1 MILFLE
7 IIQIDGKKAS
17 IQVPEIQ
24 CYIEAQDGIT
34 FVTTKD
40 DRAFKTRETY
50 ESLKK
55 RLEKINK

>member
-1 MILFLE
+1 MTLFLE
-7 IIQIDGKKAS
+7 ITKIDGKKAS

-40 DRAFKTRETY
+40 DRVFRTRETY
-50 ESLKK
+50 DSLKK
-55 RLEKINK
+55 RLEQINK